1 MKKIISVLLSAVFL
15 LTSLSIFASAEV
27 IENDAVLQFNSDGK
41 FKILHICDIQDTPYV
56 KPQIL
61 EYIEKTCDAENPDLI
76 VLGGDNLGGNCGKAA
91 TDTIAKW
98 QVKRAINSF
107 MSIFEE
113 YKIPTA
119 VTFGNHD
126 GEKQISDEVQMEIYR
141 SYDCCVAIDEGEDIY
156 GCGTYN
162 IPIMSSNGNSIAYNI
177 WCFDSNAY
185 LDDGYDYVHD
195 DQVDWYIKKSDELK
209 SANGGSPVPSLAF
222 QHIVVPEIYEAMEYG
237 TYIEG
242 MVNENPSPSKHPSKQ
257 FNAMVNQG
265 DVKAM
270 FFGHDHV
277 NTYTYAYKGINLTNT
292 PAGGFGVYGDSNRG
306 IRVIELDEK
315 DTSTYK
321 TRLINY
327 LESYVTTETELCR
340 WKMNASDSIYN
351 DTTKALNGI
360 RYIYKSLEE
369 GKSIFSLL
377 YEVLC
382 TFM

>member
-1 MKKIISVLLSAVFL
+1 MKRIIALLLSTVLLLVSSPL
-15 LTSLSIFASAEV
+15 FASAEV
-27 IENDAVLQFNSDGK
+27 IENDAVLQFNADGK

-61 EYIEKTCDAENPDLI
+61 EYIAKTCDAENPDLI
-76 VLGGDNLGGNCGKAA
+76 VLGGDNLGSNCGKAA
-91 TDTIAKW
+91 TDLIAKW
-98 QVKRAINSF
+98 QVKRAINSI

-113 YKIPTA
+113 RKIPTA
-119 VTFGNHD
+119 LVFGNHD
-126 GEKQISDEVQMEIYR
+126 GEKQIVDEVQMEIYT
-141 SYDCCVAIDEGEDIY
+141 SYDCCVAVDEGEDIY

-162 IPIMSSNGNSIAYNI
+162 VPIMSSDSKKVAYNI

-185 LDDGYDYVHD
+185 LDEGYDYVHD
-195 DQVDWYIKKSDELK
+195 DQVDWYVKKSNELK
-209 SANGGSPVPSLAF
+209 AENNGVPVPSLAF
-222 QHIVVPEIYEAMEYG
+222 QHIVVPEIYEAMEHG

-242 MVNENPSPSKHPSKQ
+242 YVNENPSPSHHPSKQ
-257 FNAMVNQG
+257 FNTMVSQG
-265 DVKAM
+265 DVKGM

-277 NTYTYAYKGINLTNT
+277 NTYTYAYKGINLVNT

-327 LESYVTTETELCR
+327 LDTYVTTETELCR

-351 DTTKALNGI
+351 DFTKALNGI
-360 RYIYKSLEE
+360 RYFYKALEE
-369 GKSIFSLL
+369 GKSLAYLL
-377 YEVLC
+377 YEIIC
-382 TFM
+382 TIM